1 MSEKN
6 IKSFID
12 ELIKEVED
20 ELDEANV
27 TGNVDGYDTPNAF
40 SGKNSDKKR
49 KKTATQF
56 GYTLVNNDI
65 NNIDESV
72 NEAKVGNPFGLAAKV
87 LQSLGFTGG
96 YVGWLEGISFEKQ
109 IKGGVLQITIV
120 QWGQSG
126 EQYAFDAVFF
136 PEITKST
143 LFGLI
148 KKKVIDY
155 RNGKW
160 VSKDKASEIVDLGTG
175 MFELSDDDYEKEI
188 KTRVKNAIGKIHES
202 IKLTS
207 LVNEASLQKGK
218 TYGGSKCEGGCFIGK
233 EGLKK
238 IIKISK
244 DSPNDIFMF
253 RDDNY
258 SGLQP
263 HFIKDGVIA
272 KATTIN
278 PAYDLEKNKVRN
290 LNIGKDVILSVR
302 LFVSTNESVNEAILN
317 EDTKRVNIL
326 GIDFNIS
333 EMNGRIFF
341 SFIDKKAA
349 SIKIREIGT
358 NKIVNLIQNS
368 LDKAYGKGEFFFK
381 GGDHAEFQNG
391 YLFQRS
397 IGNIKLNKLKFE
409 ALDPKAEKF
418 LDAIQVNDRS
428 IKDLKNITVDA
439 TPQGNW
445 SVYYKGKRM
454 FTLNGK
460 MLDDK
465 TIMKYGL
472 EHMDE
477 SLSEGK
483 KIQRPVNRWL
493 ELKNDESMHANK
505 KLATGLR
512 ELKYQ
517 LKEVETFFRWYN
529 QIKTMNELSSDTFWK
544 RTHGHIYKIKERL
557 INIAKTIQEIE
568 K

>member
-1 MSEKN
+1 MSKKN

-12 ELIKEVED
+12 ELIKEIED

-72 NEAKVGNPFGLAAKV
+72 NESLKHLIHVETPKEIVSKSVAAQIMALAKKGVRSHEIGLNMGFVGNQKMA
-87 LQSLGFTGG
+87 TD
-96 YVGWLEGISFEKQ
+96 
-109 IKGGVLQITIV
+109 
-120 QWGQSG
+120 
-126 EQYAFDAVFF
+126 AFQ
-136 PEITKST
+136 K
-143 LFGLI
+143 
-148 KKKVIDY
+148 
-155 RNGKW
+155 
-160 VSKDKASEIVDLGTG
+160 
-175 MFELSDDDYEKEI
+175 
-188 KTRVKNAIGKIHES
+188 VKNKIYFSLDKRNES
-202 IKLTS
+202 INELTQT
-207 LVNEASLQKGK
+207 EK
-218 TYGGSKCEGGCFIGK
+218 
-233 EGLKK
+233 
-238 IIKISK
+238 
-244 DSPNDIFMF
+244 
-253 RDDNY
+253 R
-258 SGLQP
+258 
-263 HFIKDGVIA
+263 IKDGKSGYTYYVYYKGQFA
-272 KATTIN
+272 VD
-278 PAYDLEKNKVRN
+278 YDMFGMSTLDRYYRQKFKVRN
-290 LNIGKDVILSVR
+290 VKGSSFNPDFIIINKIDYDRNPNHYSKLKPYVDKFWDKLQ
-302 LFVSTNESVNEAILN
+302 NESIN
-317 EDTKRVNIL
+317 
-326 GIDFNIS
+326 
-333 EMNGRIFF
+333 
-341 SFIDKKAA
+341 
-349 SIKIREIGT
+349 
-358 NKIVNLIQNS
+358 
-368 LDKAYGKGEFFFK
+368 
-381 GGDHAEFQNG
+381 
-391 YLFQRS
+391 
-397 IGNIKLNKLKFE
+397 E

>member
-27 TGNVDGYDTPNAF
+27 TGNVDGYDTPHAF

-65 NNIDESV
+65 NNIDESINEDKVYIDFLNKKKGFKQDRIKFNSYEDAVKWAKKNFDKFDPDMIKYESV
-72 NEAKVGNPFGLAAKV
+72 NEV
-87 LQSLGFTGG
+87 
-96 YVGWLEGISFEKQ
+96 
-109 IKGGVLQITIV
+109 
-120 QWGQSG
+120 
-126 EQYAFDAVFF
+126 
-136 PEITKST
+136 
-143 LFGLI
+143 
-148 KKKVIDY
+148 
-155 RNGKW
+155 
-160 VSKDKASEIVDLGTG
+160 
-175 MFELSDDDYEKEI
+175 
-188 KTRVKNAIGKIHES
+188 
-202 IKLTS
+202 
-207 LVNEASLQKGK
+207 SLQKGK

-244 DSPNDIFMF
+244 DSPKDVFMF

-272 KATTIN
+272 KANTIN
-278 PAYDLEKNKVRN
+278 PAYDLEKNKVRS
-290 LNIGKDVILSVR
+290 LNIDKDVILSVR
-302 LFVSTNESVNEAILN
+302 LFVSTNESITEALKHLIHVETPKEIVSKDVVKQITALAKKGVRSYEIGLN
-317 EDTKRVNIL
+317 M
-326 GIDFNIS
+326 G
-333 EMNGRIFF
+333 
-341 SFIDKKAA
+341 FIGNNKAA
-349 SIKIREIGT
+349 VDAFQKVK
-358 NKIVNLIQNS
+358 NKIYFDLDTREGVN
-368 LDKAYGKGEFFFK
+368 
-381 GGDHAEFQNG
+381 
-391 YLFQRS
+391 
-397 IGNIKLNKLKFE
+397 E

>member
-1 MSEKN
+1 MLEKN

-12 ELIKEVED
+12 ELIKEVEE

-65 NNIDESV
+65 NNIDESINEDKVYIDFLNKKKGFKQDRIKFNSYEDAVKWAKKNFDKFDPDMIKYESV
-72 NEAKVGNPFGLAAKV
+72 NEEALPKDGSTIKVSNIPVKIEYV
-87 LQSLGFTGG
+87 SNKKYIG
-96 YVGWLEGISFEKQ
+96 YSWKDKNNKEHYE
-109 IKGGVLQITIV
+109 
-120 QWGQSG
+120 
-126 EQYAFDAVFF
+126 E
-136 PEITKST
+136 TKTSDHSN
-143 LFGLI
+143 LNSLI
-148 KKKVIDY
+148 K
-155 RNGKW
+155 
-160 VSKDKASEIVDLGTG
+160 T
-175 MFELSDDDYEKEI
+175 I
-188 KTRVKNAIGKIHES
+188 KINLAES
-202 IKLTS
+202 
-207 LVNEASLQKGK
+207 VNEASLQKGK

-244 DSPNDIFMF
+244 DSPKDVFMF

-302 LFVSTNESVNEAILN
+302 LFVSTNESTNEIILN

-381 GGDHAEFQNG
+381 SGDHAEFQNG

-409 ALDPKAEKF
+409 SLDPKAEKF

>member
-72 NEAKVGNPFGLAAKV
+72 NEA
-87 LQSLGFTGG
+87 
-96 YVGWLEGISFEKQ
+96 
-109 IKGGVLQITIV
+109 
-120 QWGQSG
+120 
-126 EQYAFDAVFF
+126 
-136 PEITKST
+136 
-143 LFGLI
+143 
-148 KKKVIDY
+148 
-155 RNGKW
+155 
-160 VSKDKASEIVDLGTG
+160 
-175 MFELSDDDYEKEI
+175 
-188 KTRVKNAIGKIHES
+188 
-202 IKLTS
+202 
-207 LVNEASLQKGK
+207 SLQKGK

-244 DSPNDIFMF
+244 DSPKDVFMF

-263 HFIKDGVIA
+263 HFVKDGIIA
-272 KATTIN
+272 KATTVN
-278 PAYDLEKNKVRN
+278 PAYDLEKNKVRS
-290 LNIGKDVILSVR
+290 LNIGNDVILSVR
-302 LFVSTNESVNEAILN
+302 LFVSTNESTNEAKFKSPDYIISTTPASSLPAQKLSHADVMIGLKLAEKLKNYTLNVRHYKLVHANGKVALKLTPEGKTAVRVRTENDPKYLQLIQNTINDVVSDYVSKIKESVN

-341 SFIDKKAA
+341 SFMDKKAA

>member
-65 NNIDESV
+65 NNIDES
-72 NEAKVGNPFGLAAKV
+72 
-87 LQSLGFTGG
+87 
-96 YVGWLEGISFEKQ
+96 I
-109 IKGGVLQITIV
+109 
-120 QWGQSG
+120 
-126 EQYAFDAVFF
+126 
-136 PEITKST
+136 
-143 LFGLI
+143 
-148 KKKVIDY
+148 
-155 RNGKW
+155 
-160 VSKDKASEIVDLGTG
+160 
-175 MFELSDDDYEKEI
+175 
-188 KTRVKNAIGKIHES
+188 
-202 IKLTS
+202 
-207 LVNEASLQKGK
+207 NEASLQKGK

-244 DSPNDIFMF
+244 DSPKDVFMF

-263 HFIKDGVIA
+263 HFVKDGIIA
-272 KATTIN
+272 KATTVN
-278 PAYDLEKNKVRN
+278 PAYDLEKHKVSN
-290 LNIGKDVILSVR
+290 LKIGSDVILSVR
-302 LFVSTNESVNEAILN
+302 LFVSTNESVTEAKFKSPDYIISTTPASSLPAQKLSHADVMIGLKLAEKLKNYTLN
-317 EDTKRVNIL
+317 VRHYKLVHANGKVALKLTPEGKTAVRVRTENDPKYL
-326 GIDFNIS
+326 Q
-333 EMNGRIFF
+333 
-341 SFIDKKAA
+341 
-349 SIKIREIGT
+349 
-358 NKIVNLIQNS
+358 LIQNTINDVVADYAS
-368 LDKAYGKGEFFFK
+368 K
-381 GGDHAEFQNG
+381 
-391 YLFQRS
+391 
-397 IGNIKLNKLKFE
+397 IKESVNE

-418 LDAIQVNDRS
+418 LDAIQLNDRS

>member
-12 ELIKEVED
+12 ELIKEIED

-65 NNIDESV
+65 NNIDES
-72 NEAKVGNPFGLAAKV
+72 
-87 LQSLGFTGG
+87 
-96 YVGWLEGISFEKQ
+96 I
-109 IKGGVLQITIV
+109 
-120 QWGQSG
+120 
-126 EQYAFDAVFF
+126 
-136 PEITKST
+136 
-143 LFGLI
+143 
-148 KKKVIDY
+148 
-155 RNGKW
+155 
-160 VSKDKASEIVDLGTG
+160 
-175 MFELSDDDYEKEI
+175 
-188 KTRVKNAIGKIHES
+188 
-202 IKLTS
+202 
-207 LVNEASLQKGK
+207 
-218 TYGGSKCEGGCFIGK
+218 
-233 EGLKK
+233 
-238 IIKISK
+238 
-244 DSPNDIFMF
+244 
-253 RDDNY
+253 
-258 SGLQP
+258 
-263 HFIKDGVIA
+263 
-272 KATTIN
+272 
-278 PAYDLEKNKVRN
+278 
-290 LNIGKDVILSVR
+290 
-302 LFVSTNESVNEAILN
+302 N

-391 YLFQRS
+391 YLFQRNPT
-397 IGNIKLNKLKFE
+397 NIKLNKLKFESINEALKHLIHVETPTQIVSKPVAAQILALAKKGVRSWEIGLNMGFMGNQKAAIDAFQKVKNKIYFELDKREGVNE

-483 KIQRPVNRWL
+483 SKRPVNRWL

>member
-27 TGNVDGYDTPNAF
+27 TGNVDGYDTPHAF

-72 NEAKVGNPFGLAAKV
+72 NEDTKRVNILGIDFNISEMNGRIFFSFIDKKAA
-87 LQSLGFTGG
+87 SLKIREIGTNKIVNLIQKSLDNAYGKGEF
-96 YVGWLEGISFEKQ
+96 FF
-109 IKGGVLQITIV
+109 KGGDHAEFQN
-120 QWGQSG
+120 G
-126 EQYAFDAVFF
+126 Y
-136 PEITKST
+136 
-143 LFGLI
+143 LFQRNATNI
-148 KKKVIDY
+148 KLNKLK
-155 RNGKW
+155 
-160 VSKDKASEIVDLGTG
+160 
-175 MFELSDDDYEKEI
+175 F
-188 KTRVKNAIGKIHES
+188 ES
-202 IKLTS
+202 I
-207 LVNEASLQKGK
+207 NETSLQKGK

-233 EGLKK
+233 QGLMK

-244 DSPNDIFMF
+244 ESPKDVFMF

-278 PAYDLEKNKVRN
+278 PAYDLEKHKVSN
-290 LNIGKDVILSVR
+290 LKIGNDVILSVR
-302 LFVSTNESVNEAILN
+302 LFVSTNESVNEA
-317 EDTKRVNIL
+317 
-326 GIDFNIS
+326 
-333 EMNGRIFF
+333 
-341 SFIDKKAA
+341 
-349 SIKIREIGT
+349 
-358 NKIVNLIQNS
+358 
-368 LDKAYGKGEFFFK
+368 
-381 GGDHAEFQNG
+381 
-391 YLFQRS
+391 
-397 IGNIKLNKLKFE
+397 
-409 ALDPKAEKF
+409 LDPKAQKF

-483 KIQRPVNRWL
+483 SKRPVNRWL

>member
-27 TGNVDGYDTPNAF
+27 TGNVDGYDTPHAF

-72 NEAKVGNPFGLAAKV
+72 NEAKFKSPDYIISTTPASSLPQQKLGHADVSVGLKMAEKLKNYTLDVRHYNLTHANGKVALKLTQQGKTAVRVRTEDDPKYLQLIQKTVNDVVADYVSKLKESVNEANKSGDKLTHKHNPNIEIELIEPTNKGWKV
-87 LQSLGFTGG
+87 YQ
-96 YVGWLEGISFEKQ
+96 IEK
-109 IKGGVLQITIV
+109 G
-120 QWGQSG
+120 
-126 EQYAFDAVFF
+126 
-136 PEITKST
+136 
-143 LFGLI
+143 
-148 KKKVIDY
+148 KKKIAY
-155 RNGKW
+155 F
-160 VSKDKASEIVDLGTG
+160 DKQDISGDRAL
-175 MFELSDDDYEKEI
+175 FES
-188 KTRVKNAIGKIHES
+188 
-202 IKLTS
+202 
-207 LVNEASLQKGK
+207 VNEASLQKGK

-244 DSPNDIFMF
+244 DSPKDVFMF

-272 KATTIN
+272 RANTIN
-278 PAYDLEKNKVRN
+278 PAYDLEKNKVRS
-290 LNIGKDVILSVR
+290 LNIDKDVILSVR
-302 LFVSTNESVNEAILN
+302 LFVSTNESVN
-317 EDTKRVNIL
+317 
-326 GIDFNIS
+326 
-333 EMNGRIFF
+333 
-341 SFIDKKAA
+341 
-349 SIKIREIGT
+349 
-358 NKIVNLIQNS
+358 
-368 LDKAYGKGEFFFK
+368 
-381 GGDHAEFQNG
+381 
-391 YLFQRS
+391 
-397 IGNIKLNKLKFE
+397 E

-483 KIQRPVNRWL
+483 RIQRPVNRWL

>member
-1 MSEKN
+1 MLEKN

-27 TGNVDGYDTPNAF
+27 TGNVDGYDTPHAF

-65 NNIDESV
+65 NNIDES
-72 NEAKVGNPFGLAAKV
+72 
-87 LQSLGFTGG
+87 
-96 YVGWLEGISFEKQ
+96 I
-109 IKGGVLQITIV
+109 
-120 QWGQSG
+120 
-126 EQYAFDAVFF
+126 
-136 PEITKST
+136 
-143 LFGLI
+143 
-148 KKKVIDY
+148 
-155 RNGKW
+155 
-160 VSKDKASEIVDLGTG
+160 
-175 MFELSDDDYEKEI
+175 
-188 KTRVKNAIGKIHES
+188 
-202 IKLTS
+202 
-207 LVNEASLQKGK
+207 
-218 TYGGSKCEGGCFIGK
+218 
-233 EGLKK
+233 
-238 IIKISK
+238 
-244 DSPNDIFMF
+244 
-253 RDDNY
+253 
-258 SGLQP
+258 
-263 HFIKDGVIA
+263 
-272 KATTIN
+272 
-278 PAYDLEKNKVRN
+278 
-290 LNIGKDVILSVR
+290 
-302 LFVSTNESVNEAILN
+302 N

-409 ALDPKAEKF
+409 SLDPKAEKF
-418 LDAIQVNDRS
+418 LDAIKVNDRS

-483 KIQRPVNRWL
+483 SKRPVNRWL

-529 QIKTMNELSSDTFWK
+529 QIKTMNELSSDGFWK

>member
-27 TGNVDGYDTPNAF
+27 TGNVDGYDTPHAF

-65 NNIDESV
+65 NNIDESINEDKVYIDFLNKKKGFKQDRIKFNSYEDAVKWAKKNFDKFDPDMIKYESV
-72 NEAKVGNPFGLAAKV
+72 NEDAPIYKDWDEFVNPHYILVTLKNGKKLK
-87 LQSLGFTGG
+87 
-96 YVGWLEGISFEKQ
+96 IEKKNV
-109 IKGGVLQITIV
+109 KGGTNVYHAILKAFNDNNHKITNKV
-120 QWGQSG
+120 VSG
-126 EQYAFDAVFF
+126 MLD
-136 PEITKST
+136 
-143 LFGLI
+143 
-148 KKKVIDY
+148 
-155 RNGKW
+155 R
-160 VSKDKASEIVDLGTG
+160 LG
-175 MFELSDDDYEKEI
+175 
-188 KTRVKNAIGKIHES
+188 ES
-202 IKLTS
+202 
-207 LVNEASLQKGK
+207 VNEASLQKGK

-244 DSPNDIFMF
+244 DSPKDVFMF

-263 HFIKDGVIA
+263 HFVKDGVIA
-272 KATTIN
+272 KANTIN
-278 PAYDLEKNKVRN
+278 PAYDLEKNKVRS
-290 LNIGKDVILSVR
+290 LNIDKDVILSVR
-302 LFVSTNESVNEAILN
+302 LFVSTNESVN
-317 EDTKRVNIL
+317 
-326 GIDFNIS
+326 
-333 EMNGRIFF
+333 
-341 SFIDKKAA
+341 
-349 SIKIREIGT
+349 
-358 NKIVNLIQNS
+358 
-368 LDKAYGKGEFFFK
+368 
-381 GGDHAEFQNG
+381 
-391 YLFQRS
+391 
-397 IGNIKLNKLKFE
+397 E

>member
-65 NNIDESV
+65 NNIDESINEDKVYIDFLNKKKGFKQDRIKFNSYEDAVKWAKKNFDKFDPDMIKYESV
-72 NEAKVGNPFGLAAKV
+72 NEV
-87 LQSLGFTGG
+87 
-96 YVGWLEGISFEKQ
+96 
-109 IKGGVLQITIV
+109 
-120 QWGQSG
+120 
-126 EQYAFDAVFF
+126 
-136 PEITKST
+136 
-143 LFGLI
+143 
-148 KKKVIDY
+148 
-155 RNGKW
+155 
-160 VSKDKASEIVDLGTG
+160 
-175 MFELSDDDYEKEI
+175 
-188 KTRVKNAIGKIHES
+188 
-202 IKLTS
+202 
-207 LVNEASLQKGK
+207 SLQKGK

-244 DSPNDIFMF
+244 DSPKDVFMF

-263 HFIKDGVIA
+263 HFIKDGLIA
-272 KATTIN
+272 RANTIN
-278 PAYDLEKNKVRN
+278 PAYDLEKNKVRS
-290 LNIGKDVILSVR
+290 LNIDKDVILSVR
-302 LFVSTNESVNEAILN
+302 LFVSTNESVNEVILN

-409 ALDPKAEKF
+409 SLDPKAEKF

-454 FTLNGK
+454 FTLNSK

>member
-27 TGNVDGYDTPNAF
+27 TGNVDGYDTPHAF

-65 NNIDESV
+65 NNIDESINEDKVYIDFLNKKKGFKQDRIKFNSYEDAVKWAKKNFDKFDPDMIKYESV
-72 NEAKVGNPFGLAAKV
+72 NEV
-87 LQSLGFTGG
+87 
-96 YVGWLEGISFEKQ
+96 
-109 IKGGVLQITIV
+109 
-120 QWGQSG
+120 
-126 EQYAFDAVFF
+126 
-136 PEITKST
+136 
-143 LFGLI
+143 
-148 KKKVIDY
+148 
-155 RNGKW
+155 
-160 VSKDKASEIVDLGTG
+160 
-175 MFELSDDDYEKEI
+175 
-188 KTRVKNAIGKIHES
+188 
-202 IKLTS
+202 
-207 LVNEASLQKGK
+207 SLQKGK

-244 DSPNDIFMF
+244 DSPKDVFMF

-272 KATTIN
+272 KANTIN
-278 PAYDLEKNKVRN
+278 PAYDLEKNKVRS
-290 LNIGKDVILSVR
+290 LNIDKDVILSVR
-302 LFVSTNESVNEAILN
+302 LFVSTNESITEALKHLIHVETPKEIVSKDVVKQITALAKKGVRSYEIGLN
-317 EDTKRVNIL
+317 M
-326 GIDFNIS
+326 G
-333 EMNGRIFF
+333 
-341 SFIDKKAA
+341 FIGNNKAA
-349 SIKIREIGT
+349 VDAFQKVK
-358 NKIVNLIQNS
+358 NKIYFDLDTREGVN
-368 LDKAYGKGEFFFK
+368 
-381 GGDHAEFQNG
+381 
-391 YLFQRS
+391 
-397 IGNIKLNKLKFE
+397 E

-529 QIKTMNELSSDTFWK
+529 QIKTMNELSSDGFWK

>member
-27 TGNVDGYDTPNAF
+27 TGNVDGYDTPHAF

-72 NEAKVGNPFGLAAKV
+72 NEAKFKSPDYIISTTPASSLPQQRLGHADVMIGLKLAEKLKNYTLHVRHYKLIHADGKV
-87 LQSLGFTGG
+87 ALKLTPEGKTAVRVRTEDDPKYLQLIQKTVNDVVADYVSKIKESINEDKVYIDFLNKKKGF
-96 YVGWLEGISFEKQ
+96 KQ
-109 IKGGVLQITIV
+109 DRIKFN
-120 QWGQSG
+120 SY
-126 EQYAFDAVFF
+126 EDAVKWAKKNFDKF
-136 PEITKST
+136 DPDM
-143 LFGLI
+143 I
-148 KKKVIDY
+148 K
-155 RNGKW
+155 
-160 VSKDKASEIVDLGTG
+160 
-175 MFELSDDDYEKEI
+175 YE
-188 KTRVKNAIGKIHES
+188 S
-202 IKLTS
+202 
-207 LVNEASLQKGK
+207 VNEASLQKGK

-244 DSPNDIFMF
+244 DSPKDVFMF

-278 PAYDLEKNKVRN
+278 PAYDLEKNKVRS
-290 LNIGKDVILSVR
+290 LNIDKDVILSVR
-302 LFVSTNESVNEAILN
+302 LFVSTNESVN
-317 EDTKRVNIL
+317 
-326 GIDFNIS
+326 
-333 EMNGRIFF
+333 
-341 SFIDKKAA
+341 
-349 SIKIREIGT
+349 
-358 NKIVNLIQNS
+358 
-368 LDKAYGKGEFFFK
+368 
-381 GGDHAEFQNG
+381 
-391 YLFQRS
+391 
-397 IGNIKLNKLKFE
+397 E

>member
-65 NNIDESV
+65 NNIDES
-72 NEAKVGNPFGLAAKV
+72 
-87 LQSLGFTGG
+87 
-96 YVGWLEGISFEKQ
+96 I
-109 IKGGVLQITIV
+109 
-120 QWGQSG
+120 
-126 EQYAFDAVFF
+126 
-136 PEITKST
+136 
-143 LFGLI
+143 
-148 KKKVIDY
+148 
-155 RNGKW
+155 
-160 VSKDKASEIVDLGTG
+160 
-175 MFELSDDDYEKEI
+175 
-188 KTRVKNAIGKIHES
+188 
-202 IKLTS
+202 
-207 LVNEASLQKGK
+207 NEASLQKGK

-244 DSPNDIFMF
+244 DSPKDVFMF

-263 HFIKDGVIA
+263 HFIKDGIIA

-278 PAYDLEKNKVRN
+278 PAYDLEKNKVRS
-290 LNIGKDVILSVR
+290 LNIGNDVILSVR

-409 ALDPKAEKF
+409 SLDPKAEKF

-454 FTLNGK
+454 FTINGK

>member
-1 MSEKN
+1 MLEKN

-72 NEAKVGNPFGLAAKV
+72 NEA
-87 LQSLGFTGG
+87 
-96 YVGWLEGISFEKQ
+96 
-109 IKGGVLQITIV
+109 
-120 QWGQSG
+120 
-126 EQYAFDAVFF
+126 
-136 PEITKST
+136 
-143 LFGLI
+143 
-148 KKKVIDY
+148 
-155 RNGKW
+155 
-160 VSKDKASEIVDLGTG
+160 
-175 MFELSDDDYEKEI
+175 
-188 KTRVKNAIGKIHES
+188 
-202 IKLTS
+202 
-207 LVNEASLQKGK
+207 SLQKGK

-244 DSPNDIFMF
+244 DSPKDVFMF

-272 KATTIN
+272 KATVIN
-278 PAYDLEKNKVRN
+278 PAYDLEKHKVSN
-290 LNIGKDVILSVR
+290 LKIGNDVILSVR
-302 LFVSTNESVNEAILN
+302 LFVSTNESI
-317 EDTKRVNIL
+317 
-326 GIDFNIS
+326 
-333 EMNGRIFF
+333 
-341 SFIDKKAA
+341 
-349 SIKIREIGT
+349 
-358 NKIVNLIQNS
+358 
-368 LDKAYGKGEFFFK
+368 
-381 GGDHAEFQNG
+381 
-391 YLFQRS
+391 
-397 IGNIKLNKLKFE
+397 
-409 ALDPKAEKF
+409 
-418 LDAIQVNDRS
+418 
-428 IKDLKNITVDA
+428 
-439 TPQGNW
+439 
-445 SVYYKGKRM
+445 
-454 FTLNGK
+454 
-460 MLDDK
+460 
-465 TIMKYGL
+465 
-472 EHMDE
+472 
-477 SLSEGK
+477 SEGK

>member
-6 IKSFID
+6 IKSFIE
-12 ELIKEVED
+12 ELIDEVEK
-20 ELDEANV
+20 ELEEANV
-27 TGNVDGYDTPNAF
+27 TGNVDGYDTPFAF
-40 SGKNSDKKR
+40 SDKNSDKKR

-65 NNIDESV
+65 NNIDES
-72 NEAKVGNPFGLAAKV
+72 
-87 LQSLGFTGG
+87 
-96 YVGWLEGISFEKQ
+96 I
-109 IKGGVLQITIV
+109 
-120 QWGQSG
+120 
-126 EQYAFDAVFF
+126 
-136 PEITKST
+136 
-143 LFGLI
+143 
-148 KKKVIDY
+148 
-155 RNGKW
+155 
-160 VSKDKASEIVDLGTG
+160 
-175 MFELSDDDYEKEI
+175 
-188 KTRVKNAIGKIHES
+188 
-202 IKLTS
+202 
-207 LVNEASLQKGK
+207 
-218 TYGGSKCEGGCFIGK
+218 
-233 EGLKK
+233 
-238 IIKISK
+238 
-244 DSPNDIFMF
+244 
-253 RDDNY
+253 
-258 SGLQP
+258 
-263 HFIKDGVIA
+263 
-272 KATTIN
+272 
-278 PAYDLEKNKVRN
+278 
-290 LNIGKDVILSVR
+290 
-302 LFVSTNESVNEAILN
+302 N

-349 SIKIREIGT
+349 SLKIREIGT
-358 NKIVNLIQNS
+358 NKIVNLIQKS
-368 LDKAYGKGEFFFK
+368 LDNAYGKGEFFFK

-391 YLFQRS
+391 YLFQRNAT
-397 IGNIKLNKLKFE
+397 NIKLNKLKFE
-409 ALDPKAEKF
+409 SVNEASLQKGKTYGGSKCEGGCFIGKQGLMKIIKISKESPKDVFMFRDDNYSGLQPHFIKDGVIAKATVINPAYDLEKHKVSNLKIGNDVILSVRLFVSTNESVNEGLKHLIHVETPKEIVSKDVAKQITALAKKGVRSYEIGLNMGFVGNQKAAVDSFQKVKNKIYFDLDTREGVNESLDPKAQKF

-529 QIKTMNELSSDTFWK
+529 QIKTMNELSSDGFWK

>member
-1 MSEKN
+1 
-6 IKSFID
+6 
-12 ELIKEVED
+12 
-20 ELDEANV
+20 
-27 TGNVDGYDTPNAF
+27 
-40 SGKNSDKKR
+40 
-49 KKTATQF
+49 
-56 GYTLVNNDI
+56 
-65 NNIDESV
+65 
-72 NEAKVGNPFGLAAKV
+72 
-87 LQSLGFTGG
+87 
-96 YVGWLEGISFEKQ
+96 
-109 IKGGVLQITIV
+109 
-120 QWGQSG
+120 
-126 EQYAFDAVFF
+126 
-136 PEITKST
+136 
-143 LFGLI
+143 
-148 KKKVIDY
+148 
-155 RNGKW
+155 
-160 VSKDKASEIVDLGTG
+160 
-175 MFELSDDDYEKEI
+175 
-188 KTRVKNAIGKIHES
+188 
-202 IKLTS
+202 
-207 LVNEASLQKGK
+207 
-218 TYGGSKCEGGCFIGK
+218 
-233 EGLKK
+233 
-238 IIKISK
+238 
-244 DSPNDIFMF
+244 MF

-278 PAYDLEKNKVRN
+278 PAYDLEKNKVRS
-290 LNIGKDVILSVR
+290 LNIDKDVILSVR
-302 LFVSTNESVNEAILN
+302 LFVSTNESVNEVILN

-341 SFIDKKAA
+341 SFIDKKVA

-409 ALDPKAEKF
+409 SLDPKAEKF

-477 SLSEGK
+477 SINELTSKEKRIKDGNPDNVFYIFYKGQFDIVYWAMNPSDLFNIYWDEFKVRRPSGSQFKLNPEFIIVSKKEYDKNTSNHYAKLKPYVDKFWDKLQNESVNEGK
-483 KIQRPVNRWL
+483 AHRPVNRWL